1 MKLKDIK
8 LFKEKNPESKQ
19 KRSLKRSHIIEVVA
33 AIFIIIF
40 LNIIGNYL
48 YVRFDLTS
56 EKRYTLSKAT
66 KRLLK
71 GIDET
76 VLVRV
81 YLEGN
86 ELPPDFVRLQNE
98 TKEMLNQ
105 FRAYNKY
112 IEYEFVNPT
121 DFDDPKEQKVFY
133 QKLAQKG
140 IQPSRIE
147 LKTPDGIK
155 QQLVIPAADVFFK
168 GQETSVQLLLGQSY
182 VSDAE
187 LINNSIQSLEYTL
200 TDAIR
205 RLGRGEKQRIA
216 FLQGH
221 GELERHA
228 IYDIQLALTDYYAM
242 ENITLDGNVNALTER
257 VISASDST
265 DIDFRNKFKL
275 LVVPKPTKPFSDE
288 DLYIIDQFVMYGGRV
303 LWLVDALDIEMDSLA
318 TRSQAMA
325 MRTDLGLGF
334 DEMMFTYGVRINPNL
349 VMDIRCMPIPMA
361 GGSMGNNPQIGF
373 RPWYYFP
380 EVVPLSKHP
389 IVKNL
394 DVIKTEFVNSIDIID
409 NEIRKTVLLTTSEY
423 SRVVNAPAVVDLN
436 IAQTEPDP
444 RLFNKSNLPIAV
456 LLEGS
461 FKSPWKNRL
470 APSFTE
476 IPEMGYR
483 SEGEPNKMIVISDG
497 DVIKNAFNYKQNF
510 PYPLGYDKYT
520 NILYANKTFILNAI
534 NYLCGDED
542 YMESRS
548 REIKIRKLNVA
559 KIKENRS
566 MYQVLNTVVPI
577 VIVILAGVVIMIVRK
592 NRYKKKY

>member
-1 MKLKDIK
+1 MKLNINM
-8 LFKEKNPESKQ
+8 FKKNMPKSEQKKSI
-19 KRSLKRSHIIEVVA
+19 KRSNIVELLGGIL
-33 AIFIIIF
+33 IIIF
-40 LNIIGNYL
+40 LNIIGNYV
-48 YVRFDLTS
+48 YTRFDLTA

-66 KRLLK
+66 KKLLK
-71 GIDET
+71 NVDET

-86 ELPPDFVRLQNE
+86 ELPPDFKRLQNE

-112 IEYEFVNPT
+112 IEYEFFNPSA
-121 DFDDPKEQKVFY
+121 FDDSKEQREFY
-133 QKLAQKG
+133 ESLARKG
-140 IQPSRIE
+140 IKPSRIE
-147 LKTPDGIK
+147 VKTPDGVK
-155 QQLVIPAADVFFK
+155 QQLVIPAADITFK
-168 GQETSVQLLLGQSY
+168 GQETSVQLLLDQSY
-182 VSDAE
+182 VSNTE
-187 LINNSIQSLEYTL
+187 LVNNSVQALEYTL
-200 TDAIR
+200 TDALR
-205 RLGRGEKQRIA
+205 RLARNEKQRIA

-228 IYDIQLALTDYYAM
+228 IFDIQMALTDYYSM
-242 ENITLDGNVNALTER
+242 ENITLNGNVNALTER
-257 VISASDST
+257 RINPKDSA
-265 DIDFRNKFKL
+265 DIEFHNKFKL

-303 LWLVDALDIEMDSLA
+303 LWLIDALDIEMDSLA
-318 TRSQAMA
+318 NRSQAMA
-325 MRTDLGLGF
+325 MRMDLGLGF
-334 DEMMFTYGVRINPNL
+334 DEMLFTYGVRVNPNL
-349 VMDIRCMPIPMA
+349 IMDIRCMPIPMA
-361 GGSMGNNPQIGF
+361 GGSMGNNPQIEF

-380 EVVPLSKHP
+380 EIVPLSKHP

-394 DVIKTEFVNSIDIID
+394 DVIKSEFVNGIDIID

-436 IAQTEPDP
+436 VAQTEPDG
-444 RLFNKSNLPIAV
+444 RLFNKSNIPIAV
-456 LLEGS
+456 LLEGE

-476 IPEMGYR
+476 LPEMGYR
-483 SEGEPNKMIVISDG
+483 SEGEPSKMIVVSDG
-497 DVIKNAFNYKQNF
+497 DIIKNAFNYKQNY

-520 NILYANKTFILNAI
+520 NIMYANKTFILNAI

-559 KIKENRS
+559 KIKENRT
-566 MYQVLNTVVPI
+566 MYQVVNIVVPI
-577 VIVILAGVVIMIVRK
+577 GIVILGGVVIMFVRK
-592 NRYKKKY
+592 NRYKKK

>member
-1 MKLKDIK
+1 MKFKDIK
-8 LFKEKNPESKQ
+8 LFKRKDTDSKQ
-19 KRSLKRSHIIEVVA
+19 KRSLKRSHLIELFA
-33 AIFIIIF
+33 AIFVIIF
-40 LNIIGNYL
+40 LNIIGNYI
-48 YVRFDLTS
+48 YTRFDLTS
-56 EKRYTLSKAT
+56 EKRYTLSNAT

-71 GIDET
+71 DIDET

-121 DFDDPKEQKVFY
+121 DFDDPKEQQVFY

-140 IQPSRIE
+140 IQPSQIE
-147 LKTPDGIK
+147 IKTPDGLK
-155 QQLVIPAADVFFK
+155 QQLVIPAADVMYK
-168 GQETSVQLLLGQSY
+168 GQETSVQLLLGQRY
-182 VSDAE
+182 VSEAE
-187 LINNSIQSLEYTL
+187 LINNSVQALEYTL

-205 RLGRGEKQRIA
+205 RLSRTEKQRIA

-242 ENITLDGNVNALTER
+242 ENITLDGNINSLTER
-257 VISASDST
+257 VIDSKDST
-265 DIDFRNKFKL
+265 NISFRNKFKL

-303 LWLVDALDIEMDSLA
+303 LWLIDGLDIEMDSLA
-318 TRSQAMA
+318 NRSQTMA
-325 MRTDLGLGF
+325 MRMDLGLGF
-334 DEMMFTYGVRINPNL
+334 DEMMFTYGVRINSNL
-349 VMDIRCMPIPMA
+349 IMDIRCMPIPMA
-361 GGSMGNNPQIGF
+361 GGSMGNNPQIEF

-394 DVIKTEFVNSIDIID
+394 DVIKSEFVNSIDIID

-423 SRVVNAPAVVDLN
+423 TRVVNAPAVVDLN
-436 IAQTEPDP
+436 VAQTEPDP
-444 RLFNKSNLPIAV
+444 RLFNKANLPIAV
-456 LLEGS
+456 LLEGA

-470 APSFTE
+470 SPTFTD

-483 SEGEPNKMIVISDG
+483 SEGDTTKMIVISDG
-497 DVIKNAFNYKQNF
+497 DIIKNAFNYRQNY

-520 NILYANKTFILNAI
+520 NTMYANKTFILNAI

-548 REIKIRKLNVA
+548 REIKIRNLNVA
-559 KIKENRS
+559 QIKENRL
-566 MYQVLNTVVPI
+566 MYQVINTVVPI
-577 VIVILAGVVIMIVRK
+577 VIVIVSGVAIVLIRK
-592 NRYKKKY
+592 NRYKKK

>member
-1 MKLKDIK
+1 MKFKDIK
-8 LFKEKNPESKQ
+8 LFKRKDTDSKQ
-19 KRSLKRSHIIEVVA
+19 KRSLKRSHLIELLA
-33 AIFIIIF
+33 AIFVIIF
-40 LNIIGNYL
+40 LNIIGNYI
-48 YVRFDLTS
+48 YTRFDLTS
-56 EKRYTLSKAT
+56 EKRYTLSNAT

-71 GIDET
+71 DIDET

-121 DFDDPKEQKVFY
+121 DFDDPKEQQVFY

-140 IQPSRIE
+140 IQPSQIE
-147 LKTPDGIK
+147 IKTPDGLK
-155 QQLVIPAADVFFK
+155 QQLVIPAADVMYK
-168 GQETSVQLLLGQSY
+168 GQETSVQLLLGQRY
-182 VSDAE
+182 VSEAE
-187 LINNSIQSLEYTL
+187 LINNSVQALEYTL

-205 RLGRGEKQRIA
+205 RLSRTEKQRIA

-242 ENITLDGNVNALTER
+242 ENITLDGNINSLTER
-257 VISASDST
+257 VIDSKDST
-265 DIDFRNKFKL
+265 NISFRNKFKL
-275 LVVPKPTKPFSDE
+275 LVIPKPTKPFSDE

-303 LWLVDALDIEMDSLA
+303 LWLIDGLDIEMDSLA
-318 TRSQAMA
+318 NRSQTMA
-325 MRTDLGLGF
+325 MRMDLGLGF
-334 DEMMFTYGVRINPNL
+334 DEMMFTYGVRINSNL
-349 VMDIRCMPIPMA
+349 IMDIRCMPIPMA
-361 GGSMGNNPQIGF
+361 GGSMGNNPQIEF

-394 DVIKTEFVNSIDIID
+394 DVIKSEFVNSIDIID

-423 SRVVNAPAVVDLN
+423 TRVVNAPAVVDLN
-436 IAQTEPDP
+436 VAQTEPDP
-444 RLFNKSNLPIAV
+444 RLFNKANLPIAV
-456 LLEGS
+456 LLEGA

-470 APSFTE
+470 SPTFTD

-483 SEGEPNKMIVISDG
+483 SEGDTTKMIVISDG
-497 DVIKNAFNYKQNF
+497 DIIKNAFNYRQNY

-520 NILYANKTFILNAI
+520 NTMYANKTFILNAI

-559 KIKENRS
+559 QIKENRL
-566 MYQVLNTVVPI
+566 MYQVINTVVPI
-577 VIVILAGVVIMIVRK
+577 VIVIVSGVAIVLIRK
-592 NRYKKKY
+592 NRYKKK

>member
-1 MKLKDIK
+1 MKFKDIK
-8 LFKEKNPESKQ
+8 LFKRKDTDSKQ
-19 KRSLKRSHIIEVVA
+19 KRSLKRSHLIELFA
-33 AIFIIIF
+33 AIFVIIF
-40 LNIIGNYL
+40 LNIIGNYI
-48 YVRFDLTS
+48 YTRFDLTS
-56 EKRYTLSKAT
+56 EKRYTLSNAT

-71 GIDET
+71 DIDET

-121 DFDDPKEQKVFY
+121 DFDDPKEQQVFY

-140 IQPSRIE
+140 IQPSQIE
-147 LKTPDGIK
+147 IKTPDGLK
-155 QQLVIPAADVFFK
+155 QQLVIPAADVMYK
-168 GQETSVQLLLGQSY
+168 GQETSVQLLLGQRY
-182 VSDAE
+182 VSEAE
-187 LINNSIQSLEYTL
+187 LINNSVQALEYTL

-205 RLGRGEKQRIA
+205 RLSRTEKQRIA

-242 ENITLDGNVNALTER
+242 ENITLDGNINSLTER
-257 VISASDST
+257 VIDSKDST
-265 DIDFRNKFKL
+265 NISFRNKFKL

-303 LWLVDALDIEMDSLA
+303 LWLIDGLDIEMDSLA
-318 TRSQAMA
+318 NRSQTMA
-325 MRTDLGLGF
+325 MRMDLGLGF
-334 DEMMFTYGVRINPNL
+334 DEMMFTYGVRINFNL
-349 VMDIRCMPIPMA
+349 IMDIRCMPIPMA
-361 GGSMGNNPQIGF
+361 GGSMGNNPQIEF

-394 DVIKTEFVNSIDIID
+394 DVIKSEFVNSIDIID

-423 SRVVNAPAVVDLN
+423 TRVVNAPAVVDLN
-436 IAQTEPDP
+436 VAQTEPDP
-444 RLFNKSNLPIAV
+444 RLFNKANLPIAV
-456 LLEGS
+456 LLEGA

-470 APSFTE
+470 SPTFTD

-483 SEGEPNKMIVISDG
+483 SEGDTTKMIVISDG
-497 DVIKNAFNYKQNF
+497 DIIKNAFNYRQNY

-520 NILYANKTFILNAI
+520 NTMYANKTFILNAI

-559 KIKENRS
+559 QIKENRL
-566 MYQVLNTVVPI
+566 MYQVINTVVPI
-577 VIVILAGVVIMIVRK
+577 VIVIVSGVAIVLIRK
-592 NRYKKKY
+592 NRYKKK

>member
-1 MKLKDIK
+1 MKFKDIK
-8 LFKEKNPESKQ
+8 LFKRKDTDSKQ
-19 KRSLKRSHIIEVVA
+19 KRSLKRSHLIELFA
-33 AIFIIIF
+33 AIFVIIF
-40 LNIIGNYL
+40 LNIIGNYI
-48 YVRFDLTS
+48 YTRFDLTS
-56 EKRYTLSKAT
+56 EKRYTLSNAT

-71 GIDET
+71 DIDET

-121 DFDDPKEQKVFY
+121 DFDDPKEQQVFY

-140 IQPSRIE
+140 IQPSQIE
-147 LKTPDGIK
+147 IKTPDGLK
-155 QQLVIPAADVFFK
+155 QQLVIPAADVMYK
-168 GQETSVQLLLGQSY
+168 GQETSVQLLLGQRY
-182 VSDAE
+182 VSEAE
-187 LINNSIQSLEYTL
+187 LINNSVQALEYTL

-205 RLGRGEKQRIA
+205 RLSRTEKQRIA

-242 ENITLDGNVNALTER
+242 ENITLDGNINSLTER
-257 VISASDST
+257 VIDSKDST
-265 DIDFRNKFKL
+265 NISFRNKFKL

-303 LWLVDALDIEMDSLA
+303 LWLIDGLDIEMDSLA
-318 TRSQAMA
+318 NRSQTMA
-325 MRTDLGLGF
+325 MRMDLGLGF
-334 DEMMFTYGVRINPNL
+334 DEMMFTYGVRINSNL
-349 VMDIRCMPIPMA
+349 IMDIRCMPIPMA
-361 GGSMGNNPQIGF
+361 GGSMGNNPQIEF

-394 DVIKTEFVNSIDIID
+394 DVIKSEFVNSIDIID

-423 SRVVNAPAVVDLN
+423 TRVVNAPAVVDLN
-436 IAQTEPDP
+436 VAQTEPDP
-444 RLFNKSNLPIAV
+444 RLFNKANLPIAV
-456 LLEGS
+456 LLEGA

-470 APSFTE
+470 SPTFTD

-483 SEGEPNKMIVISDG
+483 SEGDTTKMIVISDG
-497 DVIKNAFNYKQNF
+497 DIIKNAFNYRQNY

-520 NILYANKTFILNAI
+520 NTMYANKTFILNAI

-559 KIKENRS
+559 QIKENRL
-566 MYQVLNTVVPI
+566 MYQVINTVVPI
-577 VIVILAGVVIMIVRK
+577 VIVIVSGVAIVLIRK
-592 NRYKKKY
+592 NRYKKK

>member
-8 LFKEKNPESKQ
+8 LFKRKDADSKQ
-19 KRSLKRSHIIEVVA
+19 KRSLKRSHLIELFA
-33 AIFIIIF
+33 GIFVIIF
-40 LNIIGNYL
+40 LNVIGNYI
-48 YVRFDLTS
+48 YTRFDLTS

-71 GIDET
+71 DIDET

-112 IEYEFVNPT
+112 VEYEFVNPT
-121 DFDDPKEQKVFY
+121 DFDDPKEQQVFY

-140 IQPSRIE
+140 IQPSQIE
-147 LKTPDGIK
+147 IKTPDGIK
-155 QQLVIPAADVFFK
+155 QQLVIPAADVMYK
-168 GQETSVQLLLGQSY
+168 GQETSVQLLLGQRY
-182 VSDAE
+182 VSDVE
-187 LINNSIQSLEYTL
+187 LINNSVQALEYTL

-205 RLGRGEKQRIA
+205 RLSRVEKQRIA

-242 ENITLDGNVNALTER
+242 ENITLDGNINSLTER
-257 VISASDST
+257 VINPKDST
-265 DIDFRNKFKL
+265 SISFRNKFKL

-303 LWLVDALDIEMDSLA
+303 LWLIDDLDIEMDSLA
-318 TRSQAMA
+318 NRSQTMA
-325 MRTDLGLGF
+325 MRMDLGLGF
-334 DEMMFTYGVRINPNL
+334 DEMMFTYGVRVNSNL
-349 VMDIRCMPIPMA
+349 IMDIRCMPVPMA
-361 GGSMGNNPQIGF
+361 GGSMGNNPQIEF

-394 DVIKTEFVNSIDIID
+394 DVIKSEFVNSIDIID

-423 SRVVNAPAVVDLN
+423 TRVVNAPAVVDLN
-436 IAQTEPDP
+436 VAQTEPDP
-444 RLFNKSNLPIAV
+444 RLFNKANLPIAV
-456 LLEGS
+456 LLEGA

-470 APSFTE
+470 SPTFTD

-483 SEGEPNKMIVISDG
+483 SEGDTTKMIVISDG
-497 DVIKNAFNYKQNF
+497 DIIKNAFNYRQNY

-520 NILYANKTFILNAI
+520 NTMYANKTFILNAI

-559 KIKENRS
+559 QIKENRLA
-566 MYQVLNTVVPI
+566 YQVINIVVPI
-577 VIVILAGVVIMIVRK
+577 VIVIISGVAILLIRK
-592 NRYKKKY
+592 NRYKKK

>member
-8 LFKEKNPESKQ
+8 LFKRKDADSKQ
-19 KRSLKRSHIIEVVA
+19 KRSLKRSHLIELFA
-33 AIFIIIF
+33 GIFVIIF
-40 LNIIGNYL
+40 LNIIGNYI
-48 YVRFDLTS
+48 YTRFDLTS

-71 GIDET
+71 DIDET

-112 IEYEFVNPT
+112 VEYEFVNPT
-121 DFDDPKEQKVFY
+121 DFDDPKEQQVFY

-140 IQPSRIE
+140 IQPSQIE
-147 LKTPDGIK
+147 IKTSDGIK
-155 QQLVIPAADVFFK
+155 QQLVIPAADVMYK
-168 GQETSVQLLLGQSY
+168 GQETSVQLLLGQRY
-182 VSDAE
+182 VSDVE
-187 LINNSIQSLEYTL
+187 LINNSVQALEYTL

-205 RLGRGEKQRIA
+205 RLSRVEKQRIA

-242 ENITLDGNVNALTER
+242 ENITLDGNINSLTER
-257 VISASDST
+257 VINPKDSSS
-265 DIDFRNKFKL
+265 ISFRNKFKL

-303 LWLVDALDIEMDSLA
+303 LWLIDGLDIEMDSLA
-318 TRSQAMA
+318 NRSQTMA
-325 MRTDLGLGF
+325 MRMDLGLGF
-334 DEMMFTYGVRINPNL
+334 DEMMFTYGVRVNSNL
-349 VMDIRCMPIPMA
+349 IMDIRCMPVPMA
-361 GGSMGNNPQIGF
+361 GGSMGNNPQIEF

-394 DVIKTEFVNSIDIID
+394 DVIKSEFVNSIDIID

-423 SRVVNAPAVVDLN
+423 TRVVNAPAVVDLN
-436 IAQTEPDP
+436 VAQIEPDP
-444 RLFNKSNLPIAV
+444 RLFNKANLPIAV
-456 LLEGS
+456 LLEGA

-470 APSFTE
+470 SPTFTD

-483 SEGEPNKMIVISDG
+483 SEGDTTKMILLS
-497 DVIKNAFNYKQNF
+497 F
-510 PYPLGYDKYT
+510 
-520 NILYANKTFILNAI
+520 
-534 NYLCGDED
+534 
-542 YMESRS
+542 
-548 REIKIRKLNVA
+548 
-559 KIKENRS
+559 
-566 MYQVLNTVVPI
+566 
-577 VIVILAGVVIMIVRK
+577 
-592 NRYKKKY
+592 

>member
-8 LFKEKNPESKQ
+8 LFKRKEADSKQ
-19 KRSLKRSHIIEVVA
+19 KRSLKRSHLIELFA
-33 AIFIIIF
+33 GIFVIIF
-40 LNIIGNYL
+40 LNVIGNYI
-48 YVRFDLTS
+48 YTRFDLTS

-71 GIDET
+71 DIDET

-112 IEYEFVNPT
+112 VEYEFVNPT
-121 DFDDPKEQKVFY
+121 DFDDPKEQQVFY

-140 IQPSRIE
+140 IQPSQIE
-147 LKTPDGIK
+147 IKTPDGIK
-155 QQLVIPAADVFFK
+155 QQLVIPAADVMYK
-168 GQETSVQLLLGQSY
+168 GQETSVQLLLGQRY
-182 VSDAE
+182 VSDVE
-187 LINNSIQSLEYTL
+187 LINNSVQALEYTL

-205 RLGRGEKQRIA
+205 RLSRVEKQRIA

-242 ENITLDGNVNALTER
+242 ENITLDGNINSLTER
-257 VISASDST
+257 VINPKDST
-265 DIDFRNKFKL
+265 SISFRNKFKL

-303 LWLVDALDIEMDSLA
+303 LWLIDGLDIEMDSLA
-318 TRSQAMA
+318 NRSQTMA
-325 MRTDLGLGF
+325 MRMDLGLGF
-334 DEMMFTYGVRINPNL
+334 DEMMFTYGVRVNSNL
-349 VMDIRCMPIPMA
+349 IMDIRCMPVPMA
-361 GGSMGNNPQIGF
+361 GGSMGNNPQIEF

-394 DVIKTEFVNSIDIID
+394 DVIKSEFVNSIDIID

-423 SRVVNAPAVVDLN
+423 TRVVNAPAVVDLN
-436 IAQTEPDP
+436 VAQTEPDP
-444 RLFNKSNLPIAV
+444 RLFNKANLPIAV
-456 LLEGS
+456 LLEGA

-470 APSFTE
+470 SPTFTD

-483 SEGEPNKMIVISDG
+483 SEGDTTKMIVISDG
-497 DVIKNAFNYKQNF
+497 DIIKNAFNYRQNY

-520 NILYANKTFILNAI
+520 NTMYANKTFILNAI

-559 KIKENRS
+559 QIKENRLA
-566 MYQVLNTVVPI
+566 YQVINIVVPI
-577 VIVILAGVVIMIVRK
+577 VIVIISGVAILLIRK
-592 NRYKKKY
+592 NRYKKK

>member
-1 MKLKDIK
+1 MKFKDIK
-8 LFKEKNPESKQ
+8 LFKRKDTDSKQ
-19 KRSLKRSHIIEVVA
+19 KRSLKRSHLIELFA
-33 AIFIIIF
+33 AIFVIIF
-40 LNIIGNYL
+40 LNIIGNYI
-48 YVRFDLTS
+48 YTRFDLTS
-56 EKRYTLSKAT
+56 EKRYTLSNAT

-71 GIDET
+71 DIDET

-121 DFDDPKEQKVFY
+121 DFDDPKEQQVFY

-140 IQPSRIE
+140 IQPSQIE
-147 LKTPDGIK
+147 IKTPDGLK
-155 QQLVIPAADVFFK
+155 QQLVIPAADVMYK
-168 GQETSVQLLLGQSY
+168 GQETSVQLLLGQRY
-182 VSDAE
+182 VSEAE
-187 LINNSIQSLEYTL
+187 LINNSVQALEYTL

-205 RLGRGEKQRIA
+205 RLSRTEKQRIA

-242 ENITLDGNVNALTER
+242 ENITLDGNINSLTER
-257 VISASDST
+257 VIDSKDST
-265 DIDFRNKFKL
+265 NISFRNKFKL

-303 LWLVDALDIEMDSLA
+303 LWLIDGLDIEMDSLA
-318 TRSQAMA
+318 NRSQTMA
-325 MRTDLGLGF
+325 MRMDLGLGF
-334 DEMMFTYGVRINPNL
+334 DEMMFTYGIRINSNL
-349 VMDIRCMPIPMA
+349 IMDIRCMPIPMA
-361 GGSMGNNPQIGF
+361 GGSMGNNPQIEF

-394 DVIKTEFVNSIDIID
+394 DVIKSEFVNSIDIID

-423 SRVVNAPAVVDLN
+423 TRVVNAPAVVDLN
-436 IAQTEPDP
+436 VAQTEPDP
-444 RLFNKSNLPIAV
+444 RLFNKANLPIAV
-456 LLEGS
+456 LLEGA

-470 APSFTE
+470 SPTFTD

-483 SEGEPNKMIVISDG
+483 SEGDTTKMIVISDG
-497 DVIKNAFNYKQNF
+497 DIIKNAFNYRQNY

-520 NILYANKTFILNAI
+520 NTMYANKTFILNAI

-559 KIKENRS
+559 QIKENRL
-566 MYQVLNTVVPI
+566 MYQVINTVVPI
-577 VIVILAGVVIMIVRK
+577 VIVIVSGVAIVLIRK
-592 NRYKKKY
+592 NRYKKK

>member
-8 LFKEKNPESKQ
+8 LFKRKDADSKQ
-19 KRSLKRSHIIEVVA
+19 KRSLKRSHLIELFA
-33 AIFIIIF
+33 GIFVIIF
-40 LNIIGNYL
+40 LNVIGNYI
-48 YVRFDLTS
+48 YTRFDLTS

-71 GIDET
+71 DIDET

-112 IEYEFVNPT
+112 VEYEFVNPT
-121 DFDDPKEQKVFY
+121 DFDDPKEQQVFY

-140 IQPSRIE
+140 IQPSQIE
-147 LKTPDGIK
+147 IKTPDGIK
-155 QQLVIPAADVFFK
+155 QQLVIPAADVMYK
-168 GQETSVQLLLGQSY
+168 GQETSVQLLLGQRY
-182 VSDAE
+182 VSDVE
-187 LINNSIQSLEYTL
+187 LINNSVQALEYTL

-205 RLGRGEKQRIA
+205 RLSRVEKQRIA

-242 ENITLDGNVNALTER
+242 ENITLDGNINSLTER
-257 VISASDST
+257 VINPKDST
-265 DIDFRNKFKL
+265 SISFRNKFKL

-303 LWLVDALDIEMDSLA
+303 LWLIDGLDIEMDSLA
-318 TRSQAMA
+318 NRSQTMA
-325 MRTDLGLGF
+325 MRMDLGLGF
-334 DEMMFTYGVRINPNL
+334 DEMMFTYGVRVNSNL
-349 VMDIRCMPIPMA
+349 IMDIRCMPVPMA
-361 GGSMGNNPQIGF
+361 GGSMGNNPQIEF

-394 DVIKTEFVNSIDIID
+394 DVIKSEFVNSIDIID

-423 SRVVNAPAVVDLN
+423 TRVVNAPAVVDLN
-436 IAQTEPDP
+436 VAQIEPDP
-444 RLFNKSNLPIAV
+444 RLFNKANLPIAV
-456 LLEGS
+456 LLEGA

-470 APSFTE
+470 SPTFTD

-483 SEGEPNKMIVISDG
+483 GEGDTTKMIVISDG
-497 DVIKNAFNYKQNF
+497 DIIKNAFNYRQNY

-520 NILYANKTFILNAI
+520 NTMYANKTFILNAI

-559 KIKENRS
+559 QIKENRLA
-566 MYQVLNTVVPI
+566 YQVINVVVPI
-577 VIVILAGVVIMIVRK
+577 VIVIISGVTILLIRK
-592 NRYKKKY
+592 NRYKKK

>member
-8 LFKEKNPESKQ
+8 LFKRKDADSKQ
-19 KRSLKRSHIIEVVA
+19 KRSLKRSHLIELFA
-33 AIFIIIF
+33 GIFVIIF
-40 LNIIGNYL
+40 LNVIGNYI
-48 YVRFDLTS
+48 YTRFDLTS

-71 GIDET
+71 DIDET

-112 IEYEFVNPT
+112 VEYEFVNPT
-121 DFDDPKEQKVFY
+121 DFDDPKEQQVFY

-140 IQPSRIE
+140 IQPSQIE
-147 LKTPDGIK
+147 IKTPDGIK
-155 QQLVIPAADVFFK
+155 QQLVIPAADVMYK
-168 GQETSVQLLLGQSY
+168 GQETSVQLLLGQRY
-182 VSDAE
+182 VSDVE
-187 LINNSIQSLEYTL
+187 LINNSVQALEYTL

-205 RLGRGEKQRIA
+205 RLSRVEKQRIA

-242 ENITLDGNVNALTER
+242 ENITLDGNINSLTER
-257 VISASDST
+257 VINPKDST
-265 DIDFRNKFKL
+265 SISFRNKFKL

-303 LWLVDALDIEMDSLA
+303 LWLIDGLDIEMDSLA
-318 TRSQAMA
+318 NRSQTMA
-325 MRTDLGLGF
+325 MRMDLGLGF
-334 DEMMFTYGVRINPNL
+334 DEMMFTYGVRVNSNL
-349 VMDIRCMPIPMA
+349 IMDIRCMPVPMA
-361 GGSMGNNPQIGF
+361 GGSMGNNPQIEF

-394 DVIKTEFVNSIDIID
+394 DVIKSEFVNSIDIID

-423 SRVVNAPAVVDLN
+423 TRVVNAPAVVDLN
-436 IAQTEPDP
+436 VAQTEPDP
-444 RLFNKSNLPIAV
+444 RLFNKANLPIAV
-456 LLEGS
+456 LLEGA

-470 APSFTE
+470 SPTFTD

-483 SEGEPNKMIVISDG
+483 SEGDTTKMIVISDG
-497 DVIKNAFNYKQNF
+497 DIIKNAFNYRQNY

-520 NILYANKTFILNAI
+520 NTMYANKTFILNAI

-559 KIKENRS
+559 QIKENRLA
-566 MYQVLNTVVPI
+566 YQVINIVVPI
-577 VIVILAGVVIMIVRK
+577 VIVIISGVAILLIRK
-592 NRYKKKY
+592 NRYKKK

>member
-8 LFKEKNPESKQ
+8 LFKRKDADSKQ
-19 KRSLKRSHIIEVVA
+19 KRSLKRSHLIELFA
-33 AIFIIIF
+33 GIFVIIF
-40 LNIIGNYL
+40 LNIIGNYI
-48 YVRFDLTS
+48 YTRFDLTS

-71 GIDET
+71 DIDET

-112 IEYEFVNPT
+112 VEYEFVNPT
-121 DFDDPKEQKVFY
+121 DFDDPKEQQVFY

-140 IQPSRIE
+140 IQPSQIE
-147 LKTPDGIK
+147 IKTSDGIK
-155 QQLVIPAADVFFK
+155 QQLVIPAADVMYK
-168 GQETSVQLLLGQSY
+168 GQETSVQLLLGQRY
-182 VSDAE
+182 VSDVE
-187 LINNSIQSLEYTL
+187 LINNSVQALEYTL

-205 RLGRGEKQRIA
+205 RLSRVEKQRIA

-242 ENITLDGNVNALTER
+242 ENITLDGNINSLTER
-257 VISASDST
+257 VINPKDSSS
-265 DIDFRNKFKL
+265 ISFRNKFKL

-303 LWLVDALDIEMDSLA
+303 LWLIDGLDIEMDSLA
-318 TRSQAMA
+318 NRSQTMA
-325 MRTDLGLGF
+325 MRMDLGLGF
-334 DEMMFTYGVRINPNL
+334 DEMMFTYGVRVNSNL
-349 VMDIRCMPIPMA
+349 IMDIRCMPVPMA
-361 GGSMGNNPQIGF
+361 GGSMGNNPQIEF

-394 DVIKTEFVNSIDIID
+394 DVIKSEFVNSIDIID

-423 SRVVNAPAVVDLN
+423 TRVVNAPAVVDLN
-436 IAQTEPDP
+436 VAQTEPDP
-444 RLFNKSNLPIAV
+444 RLFNKANLPIAV
-456 LLEGS
+456 LLEGA

-470 APSFTE
+470 SPTFTD

-483 SEGEPNKMIVISDG
+483 SEGDTTKMIVISDG
-497 DVIKNAFNYKQNF
+497 DIIKNAFNYRQNY

-520 NILYANKTFILNAI
+520 NTMYANKTFILNAI

-548 REIKIRKLNVA
+548 REIKIQKLNGLT
-559 KIKENRS
+559 IF
-566 MYQVLNTVVPI
+566 L
-577 VIVILAGVVIMIVRK
+577 
-592 NRYKKKY
+592 

>member
-8 LFKEKNPESKQ
+8 LFKRKDADSKQ
-19 KRSLKRSHIIEVVA
+19 KRSLKRSHLIELFA
-33 AIFIIIF
+33 GIFVIIF
-40 LNIIGNYL
+40 LNIIGNYI
-48 YVRFDLTS
+48 YTRFDLTS

-71 GIDET
+71 DIDET

-112 IEYEFVNPT
+112 VEYEFVNPT
-121 DFDDPKEQKVFY
+121 DFDDPKEQQVFY

-140 IQPSRIE
+140 IQPSQIE
-147 LKTPDGIK
+147 IKTSDGIK
-155 QQLVIPAADVFFK
+155 QQLVIPAADVMYK
-168 GQETSVQLLLGQSY
+168 GQETSVQLLLGQRY
-182 VSDAE
+182 VSDVE
-187 LINNSIQSLEYTL
+187 LINNSVQALEYTL

-205 RLGRGEKQRIA
+205 RLSRVEKQRIA

-242 ENITLDGNVNALTER
+242 ENITLDGNINSLTER
-257 VISASDST
+257 VINPKDSSS
-265 DIDFRNKFKL
+265 ISFRNKFKL

-303 LWLVDALDIEMDSLA
+303 LWLIDGLDIEMDSLA
-318 TRSQAMA
+318 NRSQTMA
-325 MRTDLGLGF
+325 MRMDLGLGF
-334 DEMMFTYGVRINPNL
+334 DEMMFTYGVRVNSNL
-349 VMDIRCMPIPMA
+349 IMDIRCMPVPMA
-361 GGSMGNNPQIGF
+361 GGSMGNNPQIEF

-394 DVIKTEFVNSIDIID
+394 DVIKSEFVNSIDIID

-423 SRVVNAPAVVDLN
+423 TRVVNAPAVVDLN
-436 IAQTEPDP
+436 VAQTEPDP
-444 RLFNKSNLPIAV
+444 RLFNKANLPIAV
-456 LLEGS
+456 LLEGA

-470 APSFTE
+470 SPTFTD

-483 SEGEPNKMIVISDG
+483 SEGDTTKMIVISDG
-497 DVIKNAFNYKQNF
+497 DIIKNAFNYRQNY

-520 NILYANKTFILNAI
+520 NTMYANKTFILNAI

-559 KIKENRS
+559 QIKENRLA
-566 MYQVLNTVVPI
+566 YQVINIVVPI
-577 VIVILAGVVIMIVRK
+577 VIVIIGGVAIVLIRK
-592 NRYKKKY
+592 NRYKKK

>member
-8 LFKEKNPESKQ
+8 LFKRKDAGSKQ
-19 KRSLKRSHIIEVVA
+19 KRSLKRSHLIELFA
-33 AIFIIIF
+33 GIFVIIF
-40 LNIIGNYL
+40 LNVIGNYI
-48 YVRFDLTS
+48 YTRFDLTS

-71 GIDET
+71 DIDET

-112 IEYEFVNPT
+112 VEYEFVNPT
-121 DFDDPKEQKVFY
+121 DFDDPKEQQVFY

-140 IQPSRIE
+140 IQPSQIE
-147 LKTPDGIK
+147 IKTPDGIK
-155 QQLVIPAADVFFK
+155 QQLVIPAADVMYK
-168 GQETSVQLLLGQSY
+168 GQETSVQLLLGQRY
-182 VSDAE
+182 VSDVE
-187 LINNSIQSLEYTL
+187 LINNSVQALEYTL

-205 RLGRGEKQRIA
+205 RLSRVEKQRIA

-242 ENITLDGNVNALTER
+242 ENITLDGNINSLTER
-257 VISASDST
+257 VINPKDST
-265 DIDFRNKFKL
+265 SISFRNKFKL

-303 LWLVDALDIEMDSLA
+303 LWLIDGLDIEMDSLA
-318 TRSQAMA
+318 NRSQTMA
-325 MRTDLGLGF
+325 MRMDLGLGF
-334 DEMMFTYGVRINPNL
+334 DEMMFTYGVRVNSNL
-349 VMDIRCMPIPMA
+349 IMDIRCMPVPMA
-361 GGSMGNNPQIGF
+361 GGSMGNNPQIEF

-394 DVIKTEFVNSIDIID
+394 DVIKSEFVNSIDIID

-423 SRVVNAPAVVDLN
+423 TRVVNAPAVVDLN
-436 IAQTEPDP
+436 VAQTEPDP
-444 RLFNKSNLPIAV
+444 RLFNKANLPIAV
-456 LLEGS
+456 LLEGA

-470 APSFTE
+470 SPTFTD

-483 SEGEPNKMIVISDG
+483 GEGDTTKMIVISDG
-497 DVIKNAFNYKQNF
+497 DIIKNAFNYRQNY

-520 NILYANKTFILNAI
+520 NTMYANKIFILNAI

-559 KIKENRS
+559 QIKENRL
-566 MYQVLNTVVPI
+566 MYQVINTVVPI
-577 VIVILAGVVIMIVRK
+577 VIVIVSGVAIVLIRK
-592 NRYKKKY
+592 NRYKKK

>member
-1 MKLKDIK
+1 MKFKDIK
-8 LFKEKNPESKQ
+8 LFKRKDTDSKQ
-19 KRSLKRSHIIEVVA
+19 KRSLKRSHLIELFA
-33 AIFIIIF
+33 AIFVIIF
-40 LNIIGNYL
+40 LNIIGNYI
-48 YVRFDLTS
+48 YTRFDLTS
-56 EKRYTLSKAT
+56 EKRYTLSNAT

-71 GIDET
+71 DIDET

-121 DFDDPKEQKVFY
+121 DFDDPKEQQVFY

-140 IQPSRIE
+140 IQPSQIE
-147 LKTPDGIK
+147 IKTPDGLK
-155 QQLVIPAADVFFK
+155 QQLVIPAADVMYK
-168 GQETSVQLLLGQSY
+168 GQETSVQLLLGQRY
-182 VSDAE
+182 VSEAE
-187 LINNSIQSLEYTL
+187 LINNSVQALEYTL

-205 RLGRGEKQRIA
+205 RLSRTEKQRIA

-242 ENITLDGNVNALTER
+242 ENITLDGNINSLTER
-257 VISASDST
+257 VIDSKDST
-265 DIDFRNKFKL
+265 NISFRNKFKL
-275 LVVPKPTKPFSDE
+275 LVIPKPTKPFSDE

-303 LWLVDALDIEMDSLA
+303 LWLIDGLDIEMDSLA
-318 TRSQAMA
+318 NRSQTMA
-325 MRTDLGLGF
+325 MRMDLGLGF
-334 DEMMFTYGVRINPNL
+334 DEMMFTYGVRINSNL
-349 VMDIRCMPIPMA
+349 IMDIRCMPIPMA
-361 GGSMGNNPQIGF
+361 GGSMGNNPQIEF

-394 DVIKTEFVNSIDIID
+394 DVIKSEFVNSIDIID

-423 SRVVNAPAVVDLN
+423 TRVVNAPAVVDLN
-436 IAQTEPDP
+436 VAQTEPDP
-444 RLFNKSNLPIAV
+444 RLFNKANLPIAV
-456 LLEGS
+456 LLEGA

-470 APSFTE
+470 SPTFTD

-483 SEGEPNKMIVISDG
+483 SEGDTTKMIVISDG
-497 DVIKNAFNYKQNF
+497 DIIKNAFNYRQNY

-520 NILYANKTFILNAI
+520 NTMYANKTFILNAI

-559 KIKENRS
+559 QIKENRL
-566 MYQVLNTVVPI
+566 MYQVINTVVPI
-577 VIVILAGVVIMIVRK
+577 VIVIVSGVAIVLIRK
-592 NRYKKKY
+592 NRYKKK

>member
-8 LFKEKNPESKQ
+8 LFKRKDADSKQ
-19 KRSLKRSHIIEVVA
+19 KRSLKRSHLIELFA
-33 AIFIIIF
+33 GIFVIIF
-40 LNIIGNYL
+40 LNVIGNYI
-48 YVRFDLTS
+48 YTRFDLTS

-71 GIDET
+71 DIDET

-112 IEYEFVNPT
+112 VEYEFVNPT
-121 DFDDPKEQKVFY
+121 DFDDPKEQQVFY

-140 IQPSRIE
+140 IQPSQIE
-147 LKTPDGIK
+147 IKTPDGIK
-155 QQLVIPAADVFFK
+155 QQLVIPAADVMYK
-168 GQETSVQLLLGQSY
+168 GQETSVQLLLGQRY
-182 VSDAE
+182 VSDVE
-187 LINNSIQSLEYTL
+187 LINNSVQALEYTL

-205 RLGRGEKQRIA
+205 RLSRVEKQCIA

-242 ENITLDGNVNALTER
+242 ENITLDGNINSLTER
-257 VISASDST
+257 VINPKDST
-265 DIDFRNKFKL
+265 SISFRNKFKL

-303 LWLVDALDIEMDSLA
+303 LWLIDGLDIEMDSLA
-318 TRSQAMA
+318 NRSQTMA
-325 MRTDLGLGF
+325 MRMDLGLGF
-334 DEMMFTYGVRINPNL
+334 DEMMFTYGVRVNSNL
-349 VMDIRCMPIPMA
+349 IMDIRCMPVPMA
-361 GGSMGNNPQIGF
+361 GGSMGNNPQIEF

-394 DVIKTEFVNSIDIID
+394 DVIKSEFVNSIDIID

-423 SRVVNAPAVVDLN
+423 TRVVNAPAVVDLN
-436 IAQTEPDP
+436 VAQTEPDP
-444 RLFNKSNLPIAV
+444 RLFNKANLPIAV
-456 LLEGS
+456 LLEGA

-470 APSFTE
+470 SPTFTD

-483 SEGEPNKMIVISDG
+483 GEGDTTKMIVISDG
-497 DVIKNAFNYKQNF
+497 DIIKNAFNYRQNY

-520 NILYANKTFILNAI
+520 NTMYANKTFILNAI

-559 KIKENRS
+559 QIKENRLA
-566 MYQVLNTVVPI
+566 YQVINVVVPI
-577 VIVILAGVVIMIVRK
+577 VIVIVSGVAIVLIRK
-592 NRYKKKY
+592 NRYKKK

>member
-8 LFKEKNPESKQ
+8 LFKRKDAGSKQ
-19 KRSLKRSHIIEVVA
+19 KRSLKRSHLIELFA
-33 AIFIIIF
+33 GIFVIIF
-40 LNIIGNYL
+40 LNVIGNYI
-48 YVRFDLTS
+48 YTRFDLTS

-71 GIDET
+71 DIDET

-112 IEYEFVNPT
+112 VEYEFVNPT
-121 DFDDPKEQKVFY
+121 DFDDPKEQQVFY

-140 IQPSRIE
+140 IQPSQIE
-147 LKTPDGIK
+147 IKTPDGIK
-155 QQLVIPAADVFFK
+155 QQLVIPAADVMYK
-168 GQETSVQLLLGQSY
+168 GQETSVQLLLGQRY
-182 VSDAE
+182 VSDVE
-187 LINNSIQSLEYTL
+187 LINNSVQALEYTL

-205 RLGRGEKQRIA
+205 RLSRVEKQRIA

-242 ENITLDGNVNALTER
+242 ENITLDGNINSLTER
-257 VISASDST
+257 VINPKDST
-265 DIDFRNKFKL
+265 SISFRNKFKL

-303 LWLVDALDIEMDSLA
+303 LWLIDGLDIEMDSLA
-318 TRSQAMA
+318 NRSQTMA
-325 MRTDLGLGF
+325 MRMDLGLGF
-334 DEMMFTYGVRINPNL
+334 DEMMFTYGVRVNSNL
-349 VMDIRCMPIPMA
+349 IMDIRCMPVPMA
-361 GGSMGNNPQIGF
+361 GGSMGNNPQIEF

-394 DVIKTEFVNSIDIID
+394 DVIKSEFVNSIDIID

-423 SRVVNAPAVVDLN
+423 TRVVNAPAVVDLN
-436 IAQTEPDP
+436 VAQTEPDP
-444 RLFNKSNLPIAV
+444 RLFNKANLPIAV
-456 LLEGS
+456 LLEGA

-470 APSFTE
+470 SPTFTD

-483 SEGEPNKMIVISDG
+483 GEGDTTKMIVISDG
-497 DVIKNAFNYKQNF
+497 DIIKNAFNYRQNY

-520 NILYANKTFILNAI
+520 NTMYANKTFILNAI

-559 KIKENRS
+559 QIKENRL
-566 MYQVLNTVVPI
+566 MYQVINTVVPI
-577 VIVILAGVVIMIVRK
+577 VIVIVNGVAIVLIRK
-592 NRYKKKY
+592 NRYKKK

>member
-8 LFKEKNPESKQ
+8 LFKRKDADSKQ
-19 KRSLKRSHIIEVVA
+19 KRSLKRSHLIELFA
-33 AIFIIIF
+33 GIFVIIF
-40 LNIIGNYL
+40 LNIIGNYI
-48 YVRFDLTS
+48 YARFDLTS

-71 GIDET
+71 DIDET

-112 IEYEFVNPT
+112 VEYEFVNPT
-121 DFDDPKEQKVFY
+121 DFDDPKEQQVFY

-140 IQPSRIE
+140 IQPSQIE
-147 LKTPDGIK
+147 IKTSDGIK
-155 QQLVIPAADVFFK
+155 QQLVIPAADVMYK
-168 GQETSVQLLLGQSY
+168 GQETSVQLLLGQRY
-182 VSDAE
+182 VSDVE
-187 LINNSIQSLEYTL
+187 LINNSVQALEYTL

-205 RLGRGEKQRIA
+205 RLSRVEKQRIA

-242 ENITLDGNVNALTER
+242 ENITLDGNINSLTER
-257 VISASDST
+257 VINPKDSSS
-265 DIDFRNKFKL
+265 ISFRNKFKL

-303 LWLVDALDIEMDSLA
+303 LWLIDGLDIEMDSLA
-318 TRSQAMA
+318 NRSQTMA
-325 MRTDLGLGF
+325 MRMDLGLGF
-334 DEMMFTYGVRINPNL
+334 DEMMFTYGVRVNSNL
-349 VMDIRCMPIPMA
+349 IMDIRCMPVPMA
-361 GGSMGNNPQIGF
+361 GGSMGNNPQIEF

-394 DVIKTEFVNSIDIID
+394 DVIKSEFVNSIDIID

-423 SRVVNAPAVVDLN
+423 TRVVNAPAVVDLN
-436 IAQTEPDP
+436 VAQTEPDP
-444 RLFNKSNLPIAV
+444 RLFNKANLPIAV
-456 LLEGS
+456 LLEGA

-470 APSFTE
+470 SPTFTD

-483 SEGEPNKMIVISDG
+483 SEGDTTKMIVISDG
-497 DVIKNAFNYKQNF
+497 DIIKNAFNYRQNY

-520 NILYANKTFILNAI
+520 NTMYANKTFILNAI

-559 KIKENRS
+559 QIKENRLA
-566 MYQVLNTVVPI
+566 YQVINIVVPI
-577 VIVILAGVVIMIVRK
+577 VIVIIGGVAIVLIRK
-592 NRYKKKY
+592 NRYKKK

>member
-1 MKLKDIK
+1 MKFKDIK
-8 LFKEKNPESKQ
+8 LFKRKDTDSKQ
-19 KRSLKRSHIIEVVA
+19 KRSLKRSHLIELFA
-33 AIFIIIF
+33 AIFVIIF
-40 LNIIGNYL
+40 LNIIGNYI
-48 YVRFDLTS
+48 YTRFDLTS
-56 EKRYTLSKAT
+56 EKRYTLSNAT

-71 GIDET
+71 DIDET

-121 DFDDPKEQKVFY
+121 DFDDPKEQQVFY

-140 IQPSRIE
+140 IQPSQIE
-147 LKTPDGIK
+147 IKTPDGLK
-155 QQLVIPAADVFFK
+155 QQLVIPAADVMYK
-168 GQETSVQLLLGQSY
+168 GQETSVQLLLGQRY
-182 VSDAE
+182 VSETE
-187 LINNSIQSLEYTL
+187 LINNSVQALEYTL

-205 RLGRGEKQRIA
+205 RLSRTEKQRIA

-242 ENITLDGNVNALTER
+242 ENITLDGNINSLTER
-257 VISASDST
+257 VIDSKDST
-265 DIDFRNKFKL
+265 NISFRNKFKL

-303 LWLVDALDIEMDSLA
+303 LWLIDGLDIEMDSLA
-318 TRSQAMA
+318 NRSQTMA
-325 MRTDLGLGF
+325 MRMDLGLGF
-334 DEMMFTYGVRINPNL
+334 DEMMFTYGVRINSNL
-349 VMDIRCMPIPMA
+349 IMDIRCMPIPMA
-361 GGSMGNNPQIGF
+361 GGSMGNNPQIEF

-394 DVIKTEFVNSIDIID
+394 DVIKSEFVNSIDIID

-423 SRVVNAPAVVDLN
+423 TRVVNAPAVVDLN
-436 IAQTEPDP
+436 VAQTEPDP
-444 RLFNKSNLPIAV
+444 RLFNKANLPIAV
-456 LLEGS
+456 LLEGA

-470 APSFTE
+470 SPTFTD

-483 SEGEPNKMIVISDG
+483 SEGDTTKMIVISDG
-497 DVIKNAFNYKQNF
+497 DIIKNAFNYRQNY

-520 NILYANKTFILNAI
+520 NTMYANKTFILNAI

-559 KIKENRS
+559 QIKENRL
-566 MYQVLNTVVPI
+566 MYQVINTVVPI
-577 VIVILAGVVIMIVRK
+577 VIVIVSGIAIVLIRK
-592 NRYKKKY
+592 NRYKKK

>member
-8 LFKEKNPESKQ
+8 LFKRKDAGSKQ
-19 KRSLKRSHIIEVVA
+19 KRSLKRSHLIELFA
-33 AIFIIIF
+33 GIFVIIF
-40 LNIIGNYL
+40 LNVIGNYI
-48 YVRFDLTS
+48 YTRFDLTS

-71 GIDET
+71 DIDET

-112 IEYEFVNPT
+112 VEYEFVNPT
-121 DFDDPKEQKVFY
+121 DFDDPKEQQVFY

-140 IQPSRIE
+140 IQPSQIE
-147 LKTPDGIK
+147 IKTPDGIK
-155 QQLVIPAADVFFK
+155 QQLVIPAADVMYK
-168 GQETSVQLLLGQSY
+168 GQETSVQLLLGQRY
-182 VSDAE
+182 VSDVE
-187 LINNSIQSLEYTL
+187 LINNSVQALEYTL

-205 RLGRGEKQRIA
+205 RLSRVEKQRIA

-242 ENITLDGNVNALTER
+242 ENITLDGNINSLTER
-257 VISASDST
+257 VINPKDST
-265 DIDFRNKFKL
+265 SISFRNKFKL

-303 LWLVDALDIEMDSLA
+303 LWLIDGLDIEMDSLA
-318 TRSQAMA
+318 NRSQTMA
-325 MRTDLGLGF
+325 MRMDLGLGF
-334 DEMMFTYGVRINPNL
+334 DEMMFTYGVRVNSNL
-349 VMDIRCMPIPMA
+349 IMDIRCMPVPMA
-361 GGSMGNNPQIGF
+361 GGSMGNNPQIEF

-380 EVVPLSKHP
+380 EVVPRSKHP

-394 DVIKTEFVNSIDIID
+394 DVIKSEFVNSIDIID

-423 SRVVNAPAVVDLN
+423 TRVVNAPAVVDLN
-436 IAQTEPDP
+436 VAQTEPDP
-444 RLFNKSNLPIAV
+444 RLFNKANLPIAV
-456 LLEGS
+456 LLEGA

-470 APSFTE
+470 SPTFTD

-483 SEGEPNKMIVISDG
+483 GEGDTTKMIVISDG
-497 DVIKNAFNYKQNF
+497 DIIKNAFNYRQNY

-520 NILYANKTFILNAI
+520 NTMYANKTFILNAI

-559 KIKENRS
+559 QIKENRL
-566 MYQVLNTVVPI
+566 MYQVINTVVPI
-577 VIVILAGVVIMIVRK
+577 VIVIVSGVAIVLIRK
-592 NRYKKKY
+592 NRYKKK

>member
-8 LFKEKNPESKQ
+8 LFKRKDADSKQ
-19 KRSLKRSHIIEVVA
+19 KRSLKRSHLIELFA
-33 AIFIIIF
+33 GIFVIIF
-40 LNIIGNYL
+40 LNIIGNYI
-48 YVRFDLTS
+48 YTRFDLTS

-71 GIDET
+71 DIDET

-112 IEYEFVNPT
+112 VEYEFVNPT
-121 DFDDPKEQKVFY
+121 DFDDPKEQQVFY

-140 IQPSRIE
+140 IQPSQIE
-147 LKTPDGIK
+147 IKTSDGIK
-155 QQLVIPAADVFFK
+155 QQLVIPAADVMYK
-168 GQETSVQLLLGQSY
+168 GQETSVQLLLGQRY
-182 VSDAE
+182 VSDVE
-187 LINNSIQSLEYTL
+187 LINNSVQALEYTL

-205 RLGRGEKQRIA
+205 RLSRVEKQRIA

-242 ENITLDGNVNALTER
+242 ENITLDGNINSLTER
-257 VISASDST
+257 VINPKDSSS
-265 DIDFRNKFKL
+265 ISFRNKFKL

-303 LWLVDALDIEMDSLA
+303 LWLIDGLDIEMDSLA
-318 TRSQAMA
+318 NRSQTMA
-325 MRTDLGLGF
+325 MRMDLGLGF
-334 DEMMFTYGVRINPNL
+334 DEMMFTYGVRVNSNL
-349 VMDIRCMPIPMA
+349 IMDIRCMPVPMA
-361 GGSMGNNPQIGF
+361 GGSMGNNPQIEF

-394 DVIKTEFVNSIDIID
+394 DVIKSEFVNSIDIID

-423 SRVVNAPAVVDLN
+423 TRVVNAPAVVDLN
-436 IAQTEPDP
+436 VAQIEPDP
-444 RLFNKSNLPIAV
+444 RLFNKANLPIAV
-456 LLEGS
+456 LLEGA

-470 APSFTE
+470 SPTFTD

-483 SEGEPNKMIVISDG
+483 SEGDTTKMIVISDG
-497 DVIKNAFNYKQNF
+497 DIIKNAFNYRQNY

-520 NILYANKTFILNAI
+520 NTMYANKTFILNAI

-559 KIKENRS
+559 QIKENRLA
-566 MYQVLNTVVPI
+566 YQVINIVVPI
-577 VIVILAGVVIMIVRK
+577 VIVIIGGVAILLIRK
-592 NRYKKKY
+592 NRYKKK

>member
-8 LFKEKNPESKQ
+8 LFKRKDADSKQ
-19 KRSLKRSHIIEVVA
+19 KRSLKRSHLIELFA
-33 AIFIIIF
+33 GIFVIIF
-40 LNIIGNYL
+40 LNVIGNYI
-48 YVRFDLTS
+48 YTRFDLTS

-71 GIDET
+71 DIDET

-112 IEYEFVNPT
+112 VEYEFVNPT
-121 DFDDPKEQKVFY
+121 DFDDPKEQQVFY

-140 IQPSRIE
+140 IQPSQVEI
-147 LKTPDGIK
+147 KTPDGIK
-155 QQLVIPAADVFFK
+155 QQLVIPAADVMYK
-168 GQETSVQLLLGQSY
+168 GQETSVQLLLGQRY
-182 VSDAE
+182 VSDVE
-187 LINNSIQSLEYTL
+187 LINNSVQALEYTL

-205 RLGRGEKQRIA
+205 RLSRVEKQRIA

-242 ENITLDGNVNALTER
+242 ENITLDGNINSLTER
-257 VISASDST
+257 VINPKDST
-265 DIDFRNKFKL
+265 SISFRNKFKL

-303 LWLVDALDIEMDSLA
+303 LWLIDGLDIEMDSLA
-318 TRSQAMA
+318 NRSQTMA
-325 MRTDLGLGF
+325 MRMDLGLGF
-334 DEMMFTYGVRINPNL
+334 DEMMFTYGVRVNSNL
-349 VMDIRCMPIPMA
+349 IMDIRCMPVPMA
-361 GGSMGNNPQIGF
+361 GGSMGNNPQIEF

-394 DVIKTEFVNSIDIID
+394 DVIKSEFVNSIDIID

-423 SRVVNAPAVVDLN
+423 TRVVNAPAVVDLN
-436 IAQTEPDP
+436 VAQTEPDP
-444 RLFNKSNLPIAV
+444 RLFNKANLPIAV
-456 LLEGS
+456 LLEGA

-470 APSFTE
+470 SPTFTD

-483 SEGEPNKMIVISDG
+483 GEGDTTKMIVISDG
-497 DVIKNAFNYKQNF
+497 DIIKNAFNYRQNY

-520 NILYANKTFILNAI
+520 NTMYANKTFILNAI

-559 KIKENRS
+559 QIKENRLA
-566 MYQVLNTVVPI
+566 YQVINVVVPI
-577 VIVILAGVVIMIVRK
+577 VIVIISGVTILLIRK
-592 NRYKKKY
+592 NRYKKK

>member
-1 MKLKDIK
+1 MKFKDIK
-8 LFKEKNPESKQ
+8 LFKRKDTDSKQ
-19 KRSLKRSHIIEVVA
+19 KRSLKRSHLIELLA
-33 AIFIIIF
+33 AIFVIIF
-40 LNIIGNYL
+40 LNIIGNYI
-48 YVRFDLTS
+48 YTRFDLTS
-56 EKRYTLSKAT
+56 EKRYTLSNAT

-71 GIDET
+71 DIDET

-121 DFDDPKEQKVFY
+121 DFDDPKEQQVFY

-140 IQPSRIE
+140 IQPSQIE
-147 LKTPDGIK
+147 IKTPDGLK
-155 QQLVIPAADVFFK
+155 QQLVIPAADVMYK
-168 GQETSVQLLLGQSY
+168 GQETSVQLLLGQRY
-182 VSDAE
+182 VSEAE
-187 LINNSIQSLEYTL
+187 LINNSVQALEYTL

-205 RLGRGEKQRIA
+205 RLSRTEKQRIA

-242 ENITLDGNVNALTER
+242 ENITLDGNINSLTER
-257 VISASDST
+257 VIDSKDST
-265 DIDFRNKFKL
+265 NISFRNKFKL

-303 LWLVDALDIEMDSLA
+303 LWLIDGLDIEMDSLA
-318 TRSQAMA
+318 NRSQTMA
-325 MRTDLGLGF
+325 MRMDLGLGF
-334 DEMMFTYGVRINPNL
+334 DEMMFTYGVRINSNL
-349 VMDIRCMPIPMA
+349 IMDIRCMPIPMA
-361 GGSMGNNPQIGF
+361 GGSMGNNPQIEF

-394 DVIKTEFVNSIDIID
+394 DVIKSEFVNSIDIID

-423 SRVVNAPAVVDLN
+423 TRVVNAPAVVDLN
-436 IAQTEPDP
+436 VAQTEPDP
-444 RLFNKSNLPIAV
+444 RLFNKANLPIAV
-456 LLEGS
+456 LLEGA

-470 APSFTE
+470 SPTFTD

-483 SEGEPNKMIVISDG
+483 SEGDTTKMIVISDG
-497 DVIKNAFNYKQNF
+497 DIIKNAFNYRQNY

-520 NILYANKTFILNAI
+520 NTMYANKTFILNAI

-559 KIKENRS
+559 QIKENRL
-566 MYQVLNTVVPI
+566 MYQVINTVVPI
-577 VIVILAGVVIMIVRK
+577 VIVIVSGVAIVLIRK
-592 NRYKKKY
+592 NRYKKK

>member
-8 LFKEKNPESKQ
+8 LFKRKDADSKQ
-19 KRSLKRSHIIEVVA
+19 KRSLKRSHLIELFA
-33 AIFIIIF
+33 GIFVIIF
-40 LNIIGNYL
+40 LNVIGNYI
-48 YVRFDLTS
+48 YTRFDLTS

-71 GIDET
+71 DIDET

-112 IEYEFVNPT
+112 VEYEFVNPT
-121 DFDDPKEQKVFY
+121 DFDDPKEQQVFY

-140 IQPSRIE
+140 IQPSQIE
-147 LKTPDGIK
+147 IKTPDGIK
-155 QQLVIPAADVFFK
+155 QQLVIPAADVMYK
-168 GQETSVQLLLGQSY
+168 GQETSVQLLLGQRY
-182 VSDAE
+182 VSDVE
-187 LINNSIQSLEYTL
+187 LINNSVQALEYTL

-205 RLGRGEKQRIA
+205 RLSRVEKQRIA

-242 ENITLDGNVNALTER
+242 ENITLDGNINSLTER
-257 VISASDST
+257 VINPKDST
-265 DIDFRNKFKL
+265 SISFRNKFKL

-303 LWLVDALDIEMDSLA
+303 LWLIDGLDIEMDSLA
-318 TRSQAMA
+318 NRSQTMA
-325 MRTDLGLGF
+325 MRMDLGLGF
-334 DEMMFTYGVRINPNL
+334 DEMMFTYGVRVNSNL
-349 VMDIRCMPIPMA
+349 IMDIRCMPVPMA
-361 GGSMGNNPQIGF
+361 GGSMGNNPQIEF

-394 DVIKTEFVNSIDIID
+394 DVIKSEFVNSIDIID

-423 SRVVNAPAVVDLN
+423 TRVVNAPAVVDLN
-436 IAQTEPDP
+436 VAQTEPDP
-444 RLFNKSNLPIAV
+444 RLFNKANLPIAV
-456 LLEGS
+456 LLEGA

-470 APSFTE
+470 SPTFTD

-483 SEGEPNKMIVISDG
+483 GEGDTTKMIVISDG
-497 DVIKNAFNYKQNF
+497 DIIKNAFNYRQNY

-520 NILYANKTFILNAI
+520 NTMYANKTFILNAI

-559 KIKENRS
+559 QIKENRL
-566 MYQVLNTVVPI
+566 MYQVINTVVPI
-577 VIVILAGVVIMIVRK
+577 VIVIVNGVAIVLIRK
-592 NRYKKKY
+592 NRYKKK

>member
-8 LFKEKNPESKQ
+8 LFKRKDADSKQ
-19 KRSLKRSHIIEVVA
+19 KRSLKRSHLIELFA
-33 AIFIIIF
+33 GIFVIIF
-40 LNIIGNYL
+40 LNVIGNYI
-48 YVRFDLTS
+48 YTRFDLTS

-71 GIDET
+71 DIDET

-112 IEYEFVNPT
+112 VEYEFVNPT
-121 DFDDPKEQKVFY
+121 DFDDPKEQQVFY

-140 IQPSRIE
+140 IQPSQIE
-147 LKTPDGIK
+147 IKTPDGIK
-155 QQLVIPAADVFFK
+155 QQLVIPAADVMYK
-168 GQETSVQLLLGQSY
+168 GQETSVQLLLGQRY
-182 VSDAE
+182 VSDVE
-187 LINNSIQSLEYTL
+187 LINNSVQALEYTL

-205 RLGRGEKQRIA
+205 RLSRVEKQRIA

-242 ENITLDGNVNALTER
+242 ENITLDGNINSLTER
-257 VISASDST
+257 VINPKDST
-265 DIDFRNKFKL
+265 SISFRNKFKL

-303 LWLVDALDIEMDSLA
+303 LWLIDGLDIEMDSLA
-318 TRSQAMA
+318 NRSQTMA
-325 MRTDLGLGF
+325 MRMDLGLGF
-334 DEMMFTYGVRINPNL
+334 DEMMFTYGVRVNSNL
-349 VMDIRCMPIPMA
+349 IMDIRCMPVPMA
-361 GGSMGNNPQIGF
+361 GGSMGNNPQIEF

-394 DVIKTEFVNSIDIID
+394 DVIKSEFVNSIDIID

-423 SRVVNAPAVVDLN
+423 TRVVNAPAVVDLN
-436 IAQTEPDP
+436 VAQTEPDP
-444 RLFNKSNLPIAV
+444 RLFNKANLPIAV
-456 LLEGS
+456 LLEGA

-470 APSFTE
+470 SPTFTD

-483 SEGEPNKMIVISDG
+483 GEGDTTKMIVISDG
-497 DVIKNAFNYKQNF
+497 DIIKNAFNYRQNY

-520 NILYANKTFILNAI
+520 NTMYANKTFILNAI

-559 KIKENRS
+559 QIKENRL
-566 MYQVLNTVVPI
+566 MYQVINTVVPI
-577 VIVILAGVVIMIVRK
+577 VIVIVSGVAIVLIRK
-592 NRYKKKY
+592 NRYKKK

>member
-1 MKLKDIK
+1 MKFKDIK
-8 LFKEKNPESKQ
+8 LFKRKDTDSKQ
-19 KRSLKRSHIIEVVA
+19 KRSLKRSHLIELFA
-33 AIFIIIF
+33 AIFVIIF
-40 LNIIGNYL
+40 LNIIGNYI
-48 YVRFDLTS
+48 YTRFDLTS
-56 EKRYTLSKAT
+56 EKRYTLSNAT

-71 GIDET
+71 DIDET

-121 DFDDPKEQKVFY
+121 DFDDPKEQQVFY

-140 IQPSRIE
+140 IQPSQIE
-147 LKTPDGIK
+147 IKTPDGLK
-155 QQLVIPAADVFFK
+155 QQLVIPAADVMYK
-168 GQETSVQLLLGQSY
+168 GQETSVQLLLGQRY
-182 VSDAE
+182 VSEAE
-187 LINNSIQSLEYTL
+187 LINNSVQALEYTL

-205 RLGRGEKQRIA
+205 RLSRTEKQRIA

-221 GELERHA
+221 GELERHT

-242 ENITLDGNVNALTER
+242 ENITLDGNINSLTER
-257 VISASDST
+257 VIDSKDST
-265 DIDFRNKFKL
+265 NISFRNKFKL

-303 LWLVDALDIEMDSLA
+303 LWLIDGLDIEMDSLA
-318 TRSQAMA
+318 NRSQTMA
-325 MRTDLGLGF
+325 MRMDLGLGF
-334 DEMMFTYGVRINPNL
+334 DEMMFTYGVRINSNL
-349 VMDIRCMPIPMA
+349 IMDIRCMPIPMA
-361 GGSMGNNPQIGF
+361 GGSMGNNPQIEF

-394 DVIKTEFVNSIDIID
+394 DVIKSEFVNSIDIID

-423 SRVVNAPAVVDLN
+423 TRVVNAPAVVDLN
-436 IAQTEPDP
+436 VAQTEPDP
-444 RLFNKSNLPIAV
+444 RLFNKANLPIAV
-456 LLEGS
+456 LLEGA

-470 APSFTE
+470 SPTFTD

-483 SEGEPNKMIVISDG
+483 SEGDTTKMIVISDG
-497 DVIKNAFNYKQNF
+497 DIIKNAFNYRQNY

-520 NILYANKTFILNAI
+520 NTMYANKTFILNAI

-559 KIKENRS
+559 QIKENRL
-566 MYQVLNTVVPI
+566 MYQVINTVVPI
-577 VIVILAGVVIMIVRK
+577 VIVIVSGVAIVLIRK
-592 NRYKKKY
+592 NRYKKK

>member
-8 LFKEKNPESKQ
+8 LFKRKDADSKQ
-19 KRSLKRSHIIEVVA
+19 KRSLKRSHLIELFA
-33 AIFIIIF
+33 GIFVIIF
-40 LNIIGNYL
+40 LNVIGNYI
-48 YVRFDLTS
+48 YTRFDLTS

-71 GIDET
+71 DIDET

-112 IEYEFVNPT
+112 VEYEFVNPT
-121 DFDDPKEQKVFY
+121 DFDDPKEQQVFY

-140 IQPSRIE
+140 IQPSQIE
-147 LKTPDGIK
+147 IKTPDGIK
-155 QQLVIPAADVFFK
+155 QQLVIPAADVMYK
-168 GQETSVQLLLGQSY
+168 GQETSVQLLLGQRY
-182 VSDAE
+182 VSDVE
-187 LINNSIQSLEYTL
+187 LINNSVQALEYTL

-205 RLGRGEKQRIA
+205 RLSRVEKQRIA

-242 ENITLDGNVNALTER
+242 ENITLDGNINSLTER
-257 VISASDST
+257 VINPKDSSS
-265 DIDFRNKFKL
+265 ISFRNKFKL

-303 LWLVDALDIEMDSLA
+303 LWLIDGLDIEMDSLA
-318 TRSQAMA
+318 NRSQTMA
-325 MRTDLGLGF
+325 MRMDLGLGF
-334 DEMMFTYGVRINPNL
+334 DEMMFTYGVRVNSNL
-349 VMDIRCMPIPMA
+349 IMDIRCMPVPMA
-361 GGSMGNNPQIGF
+361 GGSMGNNPQIEF

-394 DVIKTEFVNSIDIID
+394 DVIKSEFVNSIDIID

-423 SRVVNAPAVVDLN
+423 TRVVNAPAVVDLN
-436 IAQTEPDP
+436 VAQTEPDP
-444 RLFNKSNLPIAV
+444 RLFNKANLPIAV
-456 LLEGS
+456 LLEGA

-470 APSFTE
+470 SPTFTD

-483 SEGEPNKMIVISDG
+483 SEGDTTKMIVISDG
-497 DVIKNAFNYKQNF
+497 DIIKNAFNYRQNY

-520 NILYANKTFILNAI
+520 NTMYANKTFILNAI

-559 KIKENRS
+559 QIKENRLA
-566 MYQVLNTVVPI
+566 YQVINIVVPI
-577 VIVILAGVVIMIVRK
+577 VIVIISGVAILLIRK
-592 NRYKKKY
+592 NRYKKK

>member
-8 LFKEKNPESKQ
+8 LFKRKDADSKQ
-19 KRSLKRSHIIEVVA
+19 KRSLKRSHLIELFA
-33 AIFIIIF
+33 GIFVIIF
-40 LNIIGNYL
+40 LNVIGNYI
-48 YVRFDLTS
+48 YTRFDLTS

-71 GIDET
+71 DIDET

-112 IEYEFVNPT
+112 VEYEFVNPT
-121 DFDDPKEQKVFY
+121 DFDDPKEQQVFY

-140 IQPSRIE
+140 IQPSQIE
-147 LKTPDGIK
+147 IKTPDGIK
-155 QQLVIPAADVFFK
+155 QQLVIPAADVMYK
-168 GQETSVQLLLGQSY
+168 GQETSVQLLLGQRY
-182 VSDAE
+182 VSDVE
-187 LINNSIQSLEYTL
+187 LINNSVQALEYTL

-205 RLGRGEKQRIA
+205 RLSRVEKQRIA

-242 ENITLDGNVNALTER
+242 ENITLDGNINSLTER
-257 VISASDST
+257 VINPKDST
-265 DIDFRNKFKL
+265 SISFRNKFKL

-303 LWLVDALDIEMDSLA
+303 LWLIDGLDIEMDSLA
-318 TRSQAMA
+318 NRSQTMA
-325 MRTDLGLGF
+325 MRMDLGLGF
-334 DEMMFTYGVRINPNL
+334 DEMMFTYGVRVNSNL
-349 VMDIRCMPIPMA
+349 IMDIRCMPVPMA
-361 GGSMGNNPQIGF
+361 GGSMGNNPQIEF

-394 DVIKTEFVNSIDIID
+394 DVIKGEFVNSIDIID

-423 SRVVNAPAVVDLN
+423 TRVVNAPAVVDLN
-436 IAQTEPDP
+436 VAQTEPDP
-444 RLFNKSNLPIAV
+444 RLFNKANLPIAV
-456 LLEGS
+456 LLEGA

-470 APSFTE
+470 SPTFTD

-483 SEGEPNKMIVISDG
+483 GEGDTTKMIVISDG
-497 DVIKNAFNYKQNF
+497 DIIKNAFNYRQNY

-520 NILYANKTFILNAI
+520 NTMYANKTFILNAI

-559 KIKENRS
+559 QIKENRLA
-566 MYQVLNTVVPI
+566 YQVINVVVPI
-577 VIVILAGVVIMIVRK
+577 VIVIISGVTILLIRK
-592 NRYKKKY
+592 NRYKKK

>member
-1 MKLKDIK
+1 MKFKDIK
-8 LFKEKNPESKQ
+8 LFKRKDTDSKQ
-19 KRSLKRSHIIEVVA
+19 KRSLKRSHLIELFA
-33 AIFIIIF
+33 AIFVIIF
-40 LNIIGNYL
+40 LNIIGNYI
-48 YVRFDLTS
+48 YTRFDLTS
-56 EKRYTLSKAT
+56 EKRYTLSNAT

-71 GIDET
+71 DIDET

-121 DFDDPKEQKVFY
+121 DFDDPKEQQVFY

-140 IQPSRIE
+140 IQPSQIE
-147 LKTPDGIK
+147 IKTPDGLK
-155 QQLVIPAADVFFK
+155 QQLVIPAADVMYK
-168 GQETSVQLLLGQSY
+168 GQEISVQLLLGQRY
-182 VSDAE
+182 VSEAE
-187 LINNSIQSLEYTL
+187 LINNSVQALEYTL

-205 RLGRGEKQRIA
+205 RLSRTDKQRIA

-242 ENITLDGNVNALTER
+242 ENITLDGNINSLTER
-257 VISASDST
+257 VIDSKDST
-265 DIDFRNKFKL
+265 NISFRNKFKL

-303 LWLVDALDIEMDSLA
+303 LWLIDGLDIEMDSLA
-318 TRSQAMA
+318 NRSQTMA
-325 MRTDLGLGF
+325 MRMDLGLGF
-334 DEMMFTYGVRINPNL
+334 DEMMFTYGVRINSNL
-349 VMDIRCMPIPMA
+349 IMDIRCMPIPMA
-361 GGSMGNNPQIGF
+361 GGSMGNNPQIEF

-394 DVIKTEFVNSIDIID
+394 DVIKSEFVNSIDIID

-423 SRVVNAPAVVDLN
+423 TRVVNAPAVVDLN
-436 IAQTEPDP
+436 VAQTEPDP
-444 RLFNKSNLPIAV
+444 RLFNKANLPIAV
-456 LLEGS
+456 LLEGA

-470 APSFTE
+470 SPTFTD

-483 SEGEPNKMIVISDG
+483 SEGDTTKMIVISDG
-497 DVIKNAFNYKQNF
+497 DIIKNAFNYRQNY

-520 NILYANKTFILNAI
+520 NTMYANKTFILNAI

-559 KIKENRS
+559 QIKENRL
-566 MYQVLNTVVPI
+566 MYQVINTVVPI
-577 VIVILAGVVIMIVRK
+577 VIVIVSGVAIVLIRK
-592 NRYKKKY
+592 NRYKKK

>member
-1 MKLKDIK
+1 MKFKDIK
-8 LFKEKNPESKQ
+8 LFKRKDTDSKQ
-19 KRSLKRSHIIEVVA
+19 KRSLKRSHLIELFA
-33 AIFIIIF
+33 AIFVIIF
-40 LNIIGNYL
+40 LNIIGNYI
-48 YVRFDLTS
+48 YTRFDLTS
-56 EKRYTLSKAT
+56 EKRYTLSNAT

-71 GIDET
+71 DIDET

-121 DFDDPKEQKVFY
+121 DFDDPKEQQVFY

-140 IQPSRIE
+140 IQPSQIE
-147 LKTPDGIK
+147 IKTPDGLK
-155 QQLVIPAADVFFK
+155 QQLVIPAADVMYK
-168 GQETSVQLLLGQSY
+168 GQETSVQLLLGQRY
-182 VSDAE
+182 VSEAE
-187 LINNSIQSLEYTL
+187 LINNSVQALEYTL

-205 RLGRGEKQRIA
+205 RLSRTEKQRIA

-242 ENITLDGNVNALTER
+242 ENITLDGNINSLTER
-257 VISASDST
+257 VIDSKDST
-265 DIDFRNKFKL
+265 NISFRNKFKL

-303 LWLVDALDIEMDSLA
+303 LWLIDGLDIEMDSLA
-318 TRSQAMA
+318 NRSQTMA
-325 MRTDLGLGF
+325 MRMDLGLGF
-334 DEMMFTYGVRINPNL
+334 DEMMFTYGVRINSNL
-349 VMDIRCMPIPMA
+349 IMDIRCMPIPMA
-361 GGSMGNNPQIGF
+361 GGSMGNNPQIEF

-394 DVIKTEFVNSIDIID
+394 DVIKSEFVNSIDIID

-423 SRVVNAPAVVDLN
+423 TRVVNAPAVVDLN
-436 IAQTEPDP
+436 VAQTEPDP
-444 RLFNKSNLPIAV
+444 RLFNKANLPISV
-456 LLEGS
+456 LLEGA

-470 APSFTE
+470 SPTFTD

-483 SEGEPNKMIVISDG
+483 SEGDTTKMLVISDG
-497 DVIKNAFNYKQNF
+497 DIIKNAFNYRQNY

-520 NILYANKTFILNAI
+520 NTMYANKTFILNAI

-559 KIKENRS
+559 QIKENRL
-566 MYQVLNTVVPI
+566 MYQVINTVVPI
-577 VIVILAGVVIMIVRK
+577 VIVIVSGVAIVLIRK
-592 NRYKKKY
+592 NRYKKK

>member
-1 MKLKDIK
+1 MKFKDIK
-8 LFKEKNPESKQ
+8 FFKRKDTDSKQ
-19 KRSLKRSHIIEVVA
+19 KRSLKRSHLIELFA
-33 AIFIIIF
+33 AIFVIIF
-40 LNIIGNYL
+40 LNIIGNYI
-48 YVRFDLTS
+48 YTRFDLTS
-56 EKRYTLSKAT
+56 EKRYTLSNAT

-71 GIDET
+71 DIDET

-121 DFDDPKEQKVFY
+121 DFDDPKEQQVFY

-140 IQPSRIE
+140 IQPSQIE
-147 LKTPDGIK
+147 IKTPDGLK
-155 QQLVIPAADVFFK
+155 QQLVIPAADVMYK
-168 GQETSVQLLLGQSY
+168 GQETSVQLLLGQRY
-182 VSDAE
+182 VSEAE
-187 LINNSIQSLEYTL
+187 LINNSVQALEYTL

-205 RLGRGEKQRIA
+205 RLSRTEKQRIA

-242 ENITLDGNVNALTER
+242 ENITLDGNINSLTER
-257 VISASDST
+257 VIDSKDST
-265 DIDFRNKFKL
+265 NISFRNKFKL

-303 LWLVDALDIEMDSLA
+303 LWLIDGLDIEMDSLA
-318 TRSQAMA
+318 NRSQTMA
-325 MRTDLGLGF
+325 MRMDLGLGF
-334 DEMMFTYGVRINPNL
+334 DEMMFTYGVRINSNL
-349 VMDIRCMPIPMA
+349 IMDIRCMPIPMA
-361 GGSMGNNPQIGF
+361 GGSMGNNPQIEF

-394 DVIKTEFVNSIDIID
+394 DVIKSEFVNSIDIID

-423 SRVVNAPAVVDLN
+423 TRVVNAPAVVDLN
-436 IAQTEPDP
+436 VAQTEPDP
-444 RLFNKSNLPIAV
+444 RLFNKANLPIAV
-456 LLEGS
+456 LLEGA

-470 APSFTE
+470 SPTFTD

-483 SEGEPNKMIVISDG
+483 SEGDTTKMIVISDG
-497 DVIKNAFNYKQNF
+497 DIIKNAFNYRQNY

-520 NILYANKTFILNAI
+520 NTMYANKTFILNAI

-559 KIKENRS
+559 QIKENRL
-566 MYQVLNTVVPI
+566 MYQVINTVVPI
-577 VIVILAGVVIMIVRK
+577 VIVIVSGVAIVLIRK
-592 NRYKKKY
+592 NRYKKK

>member
-8 LFKEKNPESKQ
+8 LFKRKDADSKQ
-19 KRSLKRSHIIEVVA
+19 KRSLKRSHLIELFA
-33 AIFIIIF
+33 GIFVIIF
-40 LNIIGNYL
+40 LNIIGNYI
-48 YVRFDLTS
+48 YTRFDLTS

-71 GIDET
+71 DIDET

-112 IEYEFVNPT
+112 VEYEFVNPT
-121 DFDDPKEQKVFY
+121 DFDDPKEQQVFY

-140 IQPSRIE
+140 IQPSQIE
-147 LKTPDGIK
+147 IKTSDGIK
-155 QQLVIPAADVFFK
+155 QQLVIPAADVMYK
-168 GQETSVQLLLGQSY
+168 GQETSVQLLLGQRY
-182 VSDAE
+182 VSDVE
-187 LINNSIQSLEYTL
+187 LINNSVQALEYTL

-205 RLGRGEKQRIA
+205 RLSRVEKQRIA

-242 ENITLDGNVNALTER
+242 ENITLDGNINSLTER
-257 VISASDST
+257 VINPKDSSS
-265 DIDFRNKFKL
+265 ISFRNKFKL

-303 LWLVDALDIEMDSLA
+303 LWLIDGLDIEMDSLA
-318 TRSQAMA
+318 NRSQTMA
-325 MRTDLGLGF
+325 MRMDLGLGF
-334 DEMMFTYGVRINPNL
+334 DEMMFTYGVRVNSNL
-349 VMDIRCMPIPMA
+349 IMDIRCMPVPMA
-361 GGSMGNNPQIGF
+361 GGSMGNNPQIEF

-394 DVIKTEFVNSIDIID
+394 DVIKSEFVNSIDIID
-409 NEIRKTVLLTTSEY
+409 NEIRKIVLLTTSEY
-423 SRVVNAPAVVDLN
+423 TRVVNAPAVVDLN
-436 IAQTEPDP
+436 VAQTEPDP
-444 RLFNKSNLPIAV
+444 RLFNKANLPIAV
-456 LLEGS
+456 LLEGA

-470 APSFTE
+470 SPTFTD

-483 SEGEPNKMIVISDG
+483 SEGDTTKMIVISDG
-497 DVIKNAFNYKQNF
+497 DIIKNAFNYRQNY

-520 NILYANKTFILNAI
+520 NTMYANKTFILNAI

-559 KIKENRS
+559 QIKENRLA
-566 MYQVLNTVVPI
+566 YQVINIVVPI
-577 VIVILAGVVIMIVRK
+577 VIVIIGGVAILLIRK
-592 NRYKKKY
+592 NRYKKK

>member
-8 LFKEKNPESKQ
+8 LFKRKDADSKQ
-19 KRSLKRSHIIEVVA
+19 KRSLKRSHLIELFA
-33 AIFIIIF
+33 GIFVIIF
-40 LNIIGNYL
+40 LNIIGNYI
-48 YVRFDLTS
+48 YTRFDLTS

-71 GIDET
+71 DIDET

-112 IEYEFVNPT
+112 VEYEFVNPT
-121 DFDDPKEQKVFY
+121 DFDDPKEQQVFY

-140 IQPSRIE
+140 IQPSQIE
-147 LKTPDGIK
+147 IKTSDGIK
-155 QQLVIPAADVFFK
+155 QQLVIPAADVMYK
-168 GQETSVQLLLGQSY
+168 GQETSVQLLLGQRY
-182 VSDAE
+182 VSDVE
-187 LINNSIQSLEYTL
+187 LINNSVQALEYTL

-205 RLGRGEKQRIA
+205 RLSRVEKQRIA

-242 ENITLDGNVNALTER
+242 ENITLDGNINSLTER
-257 VISASDST
+257 VINPKDSSS
-265 DIDFRNKFKL
+265 ISFRNKFKL

-303 LWLVDALDIEMDSLA
+303 LWLIDGLDIEMDSLA
-318 TRSQAMA
+318 NRSQTMA
-325 MRTDLGLGF
+325 MRMDLGLGF
-334 DEMMFTYGVRINPNL
+334 DEMMFTYGVRVNSNL
-349 VMDIRCMPIPMA
+349 IMDIRCMPVPMA
-361 GGSMGNNPQIGF
+361 GGSMGNNPQIEF

-394 DVIKTEFVNSIDIID
+394 DVIKSEFVNSIDIID
-409 NEIRKTVLLTTSEY
+409 NEIRKIVLLTTSEY
-423 SRVVNAPAVVDLN
+423 TRVVNAPAVVDLN
-436 IAQTEPDP
+436 VAQTEPDP
-444 RLFNKSNLPIAV
+444 RLFNKANLPIAV
-456 LLEGS
+456 LLEGA

-470 APSFTE
+470 SPTFTD

-483 SEGEPNKMIVISDG
+483 SEGDTTKMIVISDG
-497 DVIKNAFNYKQNF
+497 DIIKNAFNYRQNY

-520 NILYANKTFILNAI
+520 NTMYANKTFILNAI

-559 KIKENRS
+559 QIKENRLA
-566 MYQVLNTVVPI
+566 YQVINILVPI
-577 VIVILAGVVIMIVRK
+577 VIVIIGGVAILLIRK
-592 NRYKKKY
+592 NRYKKK

>member
-8 LFKEKNPESKQ
+8 LFKRKDAGSKQ
-19 KRSLKRSHIIEVVA
+19 KRSLKRSHLIELFA
-33 AIFIIIF
+33 GIFVIIF
-40 LNIIGNYL
+40 LNVIGNYI
-48 YVRFDLTS
+48 YTRFDLTS

-71 GIDET
+71 DIDET

-112 IEYEFVNPT
+112 VEYEFVNPT
-121 DFDDPKEQKVFY
+121 DFDDPKAQQVFY

-140 IQPSRIE
+140 IQPSQIE
-147 LKTPDGIK
+147 IKTPDGIK
-155 QQLVIPAADVFFK
+155 QQLVIPAADVMYK
-168 GQETSVQLLLGQSY
+168 GQETSVQLLLGQRY
-182 VSDAE
+182 VSEAE
-187 LINNSIQSLEYTL
+187 LINNSVQALEYTL

-205 RLGRGEKQRIA
+205 RLSRTEKQRIA

-242 ENITLDGNVNALTER
+242 ENITLDGNINSLTER
-257 VISASDST
+257 VINPKDST
-265 DIDFRNKFKL
+265 SISFRNKFKL

-303 LWLVDALDIEMDSLA
+303 LWLIDGLDIEMDSLA
-318 TRSQAMA
+318 NRSQTMA
-325 MRTDLGLGF
+325 MRMDLGLGF
-334 DEMMFTYGVRINPNL
+334 DEMMFTYGVRVNSNL
-349 VMDIRCMPIPMA
+349 IMDIRCMPVPMA
-361 GGSMGNNPQIGF
+361 GGSMGNNPQIEF

-394 DVIKTEFVNSIDIID
+394 DVIKSEFVNSIDIID

-423 SRVVNAPAVVDLN
+423 TRVVNAPAVVDLN
-436 IAQTEPDP
+436 VAQTEPDP
-444 RLFNKSNLPIAV
+444 RLFNKANLPIAV
-456 LLEGS
+456 LLEGA

-470 APSFTE
+470 SPTFTD

-483 SEGEPNKMIVISDG
+483 SEGDTTKMIVISDG
-497 DVIKNAFNYKQNF
+497 DIIKNAFNYRQNY

-520 NILYANKTFILNAI
+520 NTMYANKTFILNAI

-559 KIKENRS
+559 QIKENRL
-566 MYQVLNTVVPI
+566 MYQVINTVVPI
-577 VIVILAGVVIMIVRK
+577 VIVIVNGVAIVLIRK
-592 NRYKKKY
+592 NRYKKK

>member
-8 LFKEKNPESKQ
+8 LFKRKDADSKQ
-19 KRSLKRSHIIEVVA
+19 KRSLKRSHLIELFA
-33 AIFIIIF
+33 GIFVIIF
-40 LNIIGNYL
+40 LNIIGNYI
-48 YVRFDLTS
+48 YTRFDLTS

-71 GIDET
+71 DIDET

-112 IEYEFVNPT
+112 VEYEFVNPT
-121 DFDDPKEQKVFY
+121 DFDDPKEQQVFY

-140 IQPSRIE
+140 IQPSQIE
-147 LKTPDGIK
+147 IKTSDGIK
-155 QQLVIPAADVFFK
+155 QQLVIPAADVMYK
-168 GQETSVQLLLGQSY
+168 GQETSVQLLLGQRY
-182 VSDAE
+182 VSDVE
-187 LINNSIQSLEYTL
+187 LINNSVQALEYTL

-205 RLGRGEKQRIA
+205 RLSRVEKQRIA

-242 ENITLDGNVNALTER
+242 ENITLDGNINSLTER
-257 VISASDST
+257 VINPKDSSS
-265 DIDFRNKFKL
+265 ISFRNKFKL
-275 LVVPKPTKPFSDE
+275 LVVPKPTTPFSDE

-303 LWLVDALDIEMDSLA
+303 LWLIDGLDIEMDSLA
-318 TRSQAMA
+318 NRSQTMA
-325 MRTDLGLGF
+325 MRMDLGLGF
-334 DEMMFTYGVRINPNL
+334 DEMMFTYGVRVNSNL
-349 VMDIRCMPIPMA
+349 IMDIRCMPVPMA
-361 GGSMGNNPQIGF
+361 GGSMGNNPQIEF

-394 DVIKTEFVNSIDIID
+394 DVIKSEFVNSIDIID

-423 SRVVNAPAVVDLN
+423 TRVVNAPAVVDLN
-436 IAQTEPDP
+436 VAQIEPDP
-444 RLFNKSNLPIAV
+444 RLFNKANLPIAV
-456 LLEGS
+456 LLEGA

-470 APSFTE
+470 SPTFTD

-483 SEGEPNKMIVISDG
+483 SEGDTTKMIVISDG
-497 DVIKNAFNYKQNF
+497 DIIKNAFNYRQNY

-520 NILYANKTFILNAI
+520 NTMYANKTFILNAI

-559 KIKENRS
+559 QIKENRLA
-566 MYQVLNTVVPI
+566 YQVINIVVPI
-577 VIVILAGVVIMIVRK
+577 VIVIIGGVAILLIRK
-592 NRYKKKY
+592 NRYKKK

>member
-8 LFKEKNPESKQ
+8 LFKRKDADSKQ
-19 KRSLKRSHIIEVVA
+19 KRSLKRSHLIELFA
-33 AIFIIIF
+33 GIFVIIF
-40 LNIIGNYL
+40 LNVIGNYI
-48 YVRFDLTS
+48 YTRFDLTS

-71 GIDET
+71 DIDET

-112 IEYEFVNPT
+112 VEYEFVNPT
-121 DFDDPKEQKVFY
+121 DFDDPKEQQVFY

-140 IQPSRIE
+140 IQPSQIE
-147 LKTPDGIK
+147 IKTPDGIK
-155 QQLVIPAADVFFK
+155 QQLVIPAADVMYK
-168 GQETSVQLLLGQSY
+168 GQETSVQLLLGQRY
-182 VSDAE
+182 VSDVE
-187 LINNSIQSLEYTL
+187 LINNSVQALEYTL

-205 RLGRGEKQRIA
+205 RLSRVEKQRIA

-242 ENITLDGNVNALTER
+242 ENITLDGNINSLTER
-257 VISASDST
+257 VINPKDST
-265 DIDFRNKFKL
+265 SISFRNKFKL

-303 LWLVDALDIEMDSLA
+303 LWLIDGLDIEMDSLA
-318 TRSQAMA
+318 NRSQTMA
-325 MRTDLGLGF
+325 MRMDLGLGF
-334 DEMMFTYGVRINPNL
+334 DEMMFTYGVRVNSNL
-349 VMDIRCMPIPMA
+349 IMDIRCMPVPMA
-361 GGSMGNNPQIGF
+361 GGSMGNNPQIEF

-394 DVIKTEFVNSIDIID
+394 DVIKGEFVNSIDIID

-423 SRVVNAPAVVDLN
+423 TRVVNAPAVVDLN
-436 IAQTEPDP
+436 VAQTEPDP
-444 RLFNKSNLPIAV
+444 RLFNKANLPIAV
-456 LLEGS
+456 LLEGA

-470 APSFTE
+470 SPTFTD

-483 SEGEPNKMIVISDG
+483 GEGDTTKMIVISDG
-497 DVIKNAFNYKQNF
+497 DIIKNAFNYRQNY

-520 NILYANKTFILNAI
+520 NTMYANKTFILNAI

-559 KIKENRS
+559 QIKENRL
-566 MYQVLNTVVPI
+566 MYQVINTVVPI
-577 VIVILAGVVIMIVRK
+577 VIVIVSGVAIVLIRK
-592 NRYKKKY
+592 NRYKKK

>member
-1 MKLKDIK
+1 MKFKDIK
-8 LFKEKNPESKQ
+8 LFKRKDTDSKQ
-19 KRSLKRSHIIEVVA
+19 KRSLKRSHLIELFA
-33 AIFIIIF
+33 AIFVIIF
-40 LNIIGNYL
+40 LNIIGNYI
-48 YVRFDLTS
+48 YTRFDLTS
-56 EKRYTLSKAT
+56 EKRYTLSNAT

-71 GIDET
+71 DIDET

-105 FRAYNKY
+105 FRAYNKH

-121 DFDDPKEQKVFY
+121 DFDDPKEQQVFY

-140 IQPSRIE
+140 IQPSQIE
-147 LKTPDGIK
+147 IKTPDGLK
-155 QQLVIPAADVFFK
+155 QQLVIPAADVMYK
-168 GQETSVQLLLGQSY
+168 GQETSVQLLLGQRY
-182 VSDAE
+182 VSEAE
-187 LINNSIQSLEYTL
+187 LINNSVQALEYTL

-205 RLGRGEKQRIA
+205 RLSRTEKQRIA

-242 ENITLDGNVNALTER
+242 ENITLDGNINSLTER
-257 VISASDST
+257 VIDSKDST
-265 DIDFRNKFKL
+265 NISFRNKFKL

-303 LWLVDALDIEMDSLA
+303 LWLIDGLDIEMDSLA
-318 TRSQAMA
+318 NRSQTMA
-325 MRTDLGLGF
+325 MRMDLGLGF
-334 DEMMFTYGVRINPNL
+334 DEMMFTYGVRINSNL
-349 VMDIRCMPIPMA
+349 IMDIRCMPIPMA
-361 GGSMGNNPQIGF
+361 GGSMGNNPQIEF

-394 DVIKTEFVNSIDIID
+394 DVIKSEFVNSIDIID

-423 SRVVNAPAVVDLN
+423 TRVVNAPAVVDLN
-436 IAQTEPDP
+436 VAQTEPDP
-444 RLFNKSNLPIAV
+444 RLFNKANLPIAV
-456 LLEGS
+456 LLEGA

-470 APSFTE
+470 SPTFTD

-483 SEGEPNKMIVISDG
+483 SEGDTTKMIVISDG
-497 DVIKNAFNYKQNF
+497 DIIKNAFNYRQNY

-520 NILYANKTFILNAI
+520 NTMYANKTFILNAI

-542 YMESRS
+542 YMELRS

-559 KIKENRS
+559 QIKENRL
-566 MYQVLNTVVPI
+566 MYQVINTVVPI
-577 VIVILAGVVIMIVRK
+577 VIVIVSGVAIVLIRK
-592 NRYKKKY
+592 NRYKKK